1 MGIFPRAR
9 GVFFRGS
16 LRFPFEMESIYAGY
30 NKGFDKLEIVLC
42 ALNPVWLTDHP
53 FFPAKAAILLVK
65 KMECFIIS
73 VTLLRV
79 HLN

>member
-1 MGIFPRAR
+1 MGIFQRAR

-16 LRFPFEMESIYAGY
+16 LRFPFEMERLYAGY

-53 FFPAKAAILLVK
+53 FFPEKAAILLVK
-65 KMECFIIS
+65 KWNASLFSNLVACS
-73 VTLLRV
+73 P
-79 HLN
+79 